1 MSIPQIA
8 PQIVPEIKPRRA
20 LHDWSLLYLF
30 SYDFEL
36 GLDREVIGQISSGVR
51 MNLFARSG
59 QSTVYHVARNA
70 SIAGGGLHAITG
82 RMEWGGDQL
91 LLRDDDVAI
100 ANIRLTVRTDD
111 DATLHMWYSS
121 VAPLGPGG
129 TRRIVSAK
137 GRDRLGKESRPVD
150 APVAISP
157 RFQTSAKQYRW
168 LNEHQGVGFGR
179 VEIINSQFRR
189 TTIDVYVLT

>member
-1 MSIPQIA
+1 MTA
-8 PQIVPEIKPRRA
+8 TAMVPHKVPGGRSPRA
-20 LHDWSLLYLF
+20 MYDWSLLYLF

-36 GLDREVIGQISSGVR
+36 GFDRELIGDIPSGVR

-70 SIAGGGLHAITG
+70 SIAGGGMRAITG

-100 ANIRLTVRTDD
+100 ANIRLTIRTDD
-111 DATLHMWYSS
+111 HATLHMSYSS
-121 VAPLGPGG
+121 IAPLGPGG
-129 TRRIVSAK
+129 TRRIVSAT
-137 GRDRLGKESRPVD
+137 GRDRLGKES
-150 APVAISP
+150 APVNAPVVISP
-157 RFQTSAKQYRW
+157 RFQTSATRYSW
-168 LNEHQGVGFGR
+168 LNEHQGVGFGH
-179 VEIINSQFRR
+179 VQIINSKFRR